1 MNFYLSFVQGSTILI
16 IYYYICIKLIPKNR
30 IDFLSFNLLF
40 FYHLSF
46 AILYVAYSIYNV
58 SDAKTIWYVSQFNEF
73 NHYSERI
80 LSLDIWEIGRGSS
93 IILATFLYK
102 VFKFDYV
109 AMTIFYSLISFTGI
123 LLLYSLVSK
132 YKNNNNFNY
141 LSLFLF
147 FPSMHFWNCSISK
160 DAITFFAI
168 SLFIFC
174 FLTFRKYSIW
184 MIISLS
190 IMFLFRPYIGVV
202 FVFFLFFDF
211 IFNYKIKLV
220 NKIYLITLLSFIFFY
235 LLQFSLSY
243 IGIYINNLFNIP
255 ELYASISKILSEA
268 NKVAQTQSAYIDKG
282 STYNILYYYFVY
294 LFFPLNFFSEN
305 KLYIISSFENL
316 TLIIFL
322 TLLLFYKNFKKI
334 DFNDVILIFIFIVIL
349 TLLSVRTMNYGI
361 SIRQK
366 WMILPLLYFFLI
378 NKNQLNKN
386 DNN

>member
-1 MNFYLSFVQGSTILI
+1 
-16 IYYYICIKLIPKNR
+16 
-30 IDFLSFNLLF
+30 
-40 FYHLSF
+40 
-46 AILYVAYSIYNV
+46 
-58 SDAKTIWYVSQFNEF
+58 
-73 NHYSERI
+73 RI

-322 TLLLFYKNFKKI
+322 TLLLFY
-334 DFNDVILIFIFIVIL
+334 
-349 TLLSVRTMNYGI
+349 
-361 SIRQK
+361 
-366 WMILPLLYFFLI
+366 
-378 NKNQLNKN
+378 
-386 DNN
+386 